1 MTEKQY
7 ELQGELIA
15 DAREFFEEQ
24 FAQQQA
30 INQPIIDQQLE
41 TLISQSE
48 FAKSQQERYIAE
60 GVPAQEAA
68 AKALMDLSNTP
79 EGAAYIKELTT
90 AAAEVGGTAG
100 EQAFRTALENYGVSP
115 QEADYMTSLSAYQDP
130 EILTKRL
137 EEGAQYQ
144 DPSQVAG
151 AIQKLEDYDSTA
163 RVREAEGLAAA
174 DVQAG
179 GEAAR
184 VAAMQELEKYGID
197 PSQIASGALDRTLRA
212 QTNARAAQAAG
223 SARRDIQATGLQAD
237 VQAGQLAQQSAV
249 RELEI
254 QVNSA
259 TQLMQSRVR
268 ELQMEGMSAEEARLQ
283 ADREIGYSQQLA
295 QLETAQRGES
305 VTYSGGAAQE
315 ANLQQ
320 GKELAAGIDAY
331 NIYAGNPTTSAQ
343 AFGTAGAAGGQAAG
357 IANQATQ
364 TGLQGYGT
372 ISGMYGQQ
380 ASSLQGGY
388 SVANDIYGNRIA
400 SEQARAESAAGPG
413 QLLGSLAG
421 SAVGMMAMSDKRMK
435 KDIERVG
442 ETDGGIPIYTFDF
455 KDGGPRQIGLMA
467 QDVEKR
473 HPEAVGTASSG
484 MKGIDYSRLPA
495 GQFNEGGV
503 VPLEMSP
510 SHGARRDDVQI
521 GVGGG
526 EYIFP
531 DDVSRWYGEEKL
543 GKMIE
548 KARTDRQQRQQGGI
562 PQQNQP
568 PQGALPT

>member
-1 MTEKQY
+1 
-7 ELQGELIA
+7 
-15 DAREFFEEQ
+15 
-24 FAQQQA
+24 
-30 INQPIIDQQLE
+30 
-41 TLISQSE
+41 
-48 FAKSQQERYIAE
+48 
-60 GVPAQEAA
+60 
-68 AKALMDLSNTP
+68 MDLSQTP
-79 EGAAYIKELTT
+79 EGEAYIKQLTT

-115 QEADYMTSLSAYQDP
+115 QEAEYLTSVSAYRDP
-130 EILTKRL
+130 AILTQRL

-144 DPSQVAG
+144 DPSQVAA
-151 AIQKLEDYDSTA
+151 AIKSLEDYDSTA

-174 DVQAG
+174 DVQVS

-184 VAAMQELEKYGID
+184 TAAMQELERYGID

-223 SARRDIQATGLQAD
+223 AARRDIQATGLQAD
-237 VQAGQLAQQSAV
+237 VQAGQLAQ
-249 RELEI
+249 
-254 QVNSA
+254 
-259 TQLMQSRVR
+259 
-268 ELQMEGMSAEEARLQ
+268 
-283 ADREIGYSQQLA
+283 
-295 QLETAQRGES
+295 LETAQRGETT
-305 VTYSGGAAQE
+305 TYAGGASAEATRQQSQE
-315 ANLQQ
+315 V
-320 GKELAAGIDAY
+320 AAGIDAY

-364 TGLQGYGT
+364 TGLAGYGT
-372 ISGMYGQQ
+372 LSGMYGQQ

-413 QLLGSLAG
+413 QLLGSM
-421 SAVGMMAMSDKRMK
+421 VGTIGGAAMMSDERLKT
-435 KDIERVG
+435 DVERVG
-442 ETDGGIPIYTFDF
+442 QTGGGIPIYTFRM
-455 KDGGPRQIGLMA
+455 KGGGPRQIGLMA
-467 QDVEKR
+467 QDVEKTN
-473 HPEAVGTASSG
+473 PEAIRTRNDG
-484 MKGIDYSRLPA
+484 MKGIDYSALPA
-495 GQFNEGGV
+495 GQFNQGGV
-503 VPLEMSP
+503 VPLDLSP
-510 SHGARRDDVQI
+510 SHGARRDDVKI

-562 PQQNQP
+562 PQPNQP
-568 PQGALPT
+568 PQGALPA